1 MPQALKRLLKRSRWL
16 LLLLS
21 LAYLH
26 WLPRDYVDRVVYDL
40 FHPNPYIATQK
51 QLDEILQ
58 ELPKVKGSQLPP
70 YYLKETYLN
79 EPSFRSIKRNTSY
92 YILSKKDV
100 YRRIIGQVR
109 VRDLMPRDEYY
120 QSTFLFSRDTLYWGI
135 DKRILHR
142 LLDLQDLLAEKGYD
156 RDAFWVRHGHRHP
169 RYNEEVGG
177 ARKSRHLYG
186 DAIDLVIKDIN
197 QDGKYTK
204 DDKDIVLD
212 LCEKYI
218 IKNQGGIGR
227 YPWSRTVHIDLRGRR
242 ARWDSY

>member
-1 MPQALKRLLKRSRWL
+1 MPQNLKRLLKRSPWL
-16 LLLLS
+16 LLLLPFS
-21 LAYLH
+21 YLH
-26 WLPRDYVDRVVYDL
+26 WFPRDYIDRAVYDL
-40 FHPNPYIATQK
+40 SHPNTYVATKK
-51 QLDEILQ
+51 QLDELLQ
-58 ELPKVKGSQLPP
+58 DSPRVKGSQLPAS
-70 YYLKETYLN
+70 YLQDTYLN
-79 EPSFRSIKRNTSY
+79 EPTFGSIKKNTSY
-92 YILSKKDV
+92 YILHKKDV
-100 YRRIIGQVR
+100 YRRIVGQIR

-120 QSTFLFSRDTLYWGI
+120 QRAFLFSQDSLYWGI
-135 DKRILHR
+135 DKRILSR
-142 LLDLQDLLAEKGYD
+142 LLDLQDLLEEKGYD

-177 ARKSRHLYG
+177 AGKSRHLYG

-197 QDGKYTK
+197 QDGRYTP

-212 LCEKYI
+212 LCEKFI